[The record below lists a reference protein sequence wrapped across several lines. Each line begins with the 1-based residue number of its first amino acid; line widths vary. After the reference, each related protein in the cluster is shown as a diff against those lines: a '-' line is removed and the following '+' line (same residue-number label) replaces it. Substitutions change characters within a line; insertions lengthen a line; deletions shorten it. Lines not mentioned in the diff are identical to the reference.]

1 MRQHQQG
8 QQLSTPGKEA
18 QVGQQQVRT
27 ARKRELSLLGFCLRC
42 RLKMRSFAETGSGLS
57 ESTNLKNSA
66 TCHLCVCVCA
76 AGGKYCLGDAAAL
89 RALPGRPPPCPRPAA
104 STPGRFR
111 DNFGRGADGRSEKRC
126 FLRHFLYE
134 HGHFNQGRLGRK
146 SALLKIT
153 MRFLIDVCVG
163 EAEGKCDFE
172 AVMQV
177 RKKTTV

>member
-1 MRQHQQG
+1 MTCHHFTKTGSGQTWEQIEKKRGAFSAAFVRQHQQG

-111 DNFGRGADGRSEKRC
+111 GDFGRGADGRSEKRC

-146 SALLKIT
+146 IGQEHS
-153 MRFLIDVCVG
+153 
-163 EAEGKCDFE
+163 
-172 AVMQV
+172 
-177 RKKTTV
+177 